1 MMVGLLT
8 TLLCSAFQAH
18 AALLS
23 TRGKV
28 GADVTPVEKVIQMV
42 EELQAKV
49 SAEGKAEAATYD
61 KFACF
66 CKSKTDE
73 KVKAI
78 AEEEQTV
85 KDLQAEITSLSA
97 DRDSLDQNIQDL
109 TKEIADYE
117 ADIKEAAEIR
127 AEEKA
132 TFEAALADVIK
143 SVTQLEKAVETL
155 KASALLQGK
164 SSSSTLAHVQ
174 GMMKTAVN
182 MADAMGLVEQN
193 SGLYAFMQ
201 QPVMDVP
208 VADYS
213 FHAGDIVGTV
223 EKLLKAFR
231 DKKVELETT
240 EAKAVSDF
248 ERGQQSRKA
257 MLKAARESLDEKNKE
272 RTVTTEAIATAQGDM
287 TNMNAVLNDDRTYLK
302 DLTIKCE
309 LKAKQWDQRSSM
321 RSAELSA
328 ITQALTVLQGSVAT
342 QAGKVGEGGRSA
354 MLQSDAQED
363 DDLQVSFVQKAAVA
377 KTALRLVKKAGVVP
391 SKSDEDMIRSKLISI
406 FRDAGKKFK
415 SPVLSTLALKVAEDP
430 FVKIKGMIQDMIE
443 KLLEEEAD
451 EANHKGWCDEEISKT
466 VKDRDYRLKDIE
478 DLHASLE
485 ELNAREEKLTLEKTE
500 LEEQVATLNS
510 DYANQTKARAEEK
523 AENEETVSEAK
534 VGVSAIKQALEI
546 LSHFYGE
553 AAQATVEEGLIQQPS
568 VEDDAPDAGFD
579 GAYTGAQGSSTGIVG
594 MMEVILGDF
603 ERTISDTEELEASQK
618 KEFVDYER
626 ETQVSISTKSA
637 ALSATSDDLT
647 STTETIAAEFKEIKT
662 QQGLF
667 DTATKTW
674 EELLPGC
681 VADPG
686 MSYEERVERRET
698 EIQALKDA
706 YCILDNKDAGCDG
719 VF

>member
-1 MMVGLLT
+1 M
-8 TLLCSAFQAH
+8 
-18 AALLS
+18 
-23 TRGKV
+23 
-28 GADVTPVEKVIQMV
+28 
-42 EELQAKV
+42 
-49 SAEGKAEAATYD
+49 
-61 KFACF
+61 
-66 CKSKTDE
+66 
-73 KVKAI
+73 
-78 AEEEQTV
+78 
-85 KDLQAEITSLSA
+85 
-97 DRDSLDQNIQDL
+97 
-109 TKEIADYE
+109 
-117 ADIKEAAEIR
+117 
-127 AEEKA
+127 
-132 TFEAALADVIK
+132 
-143 SVTQLEKAVETL
+143 
-155 KASALLQGK
+155 
-164 SSSSTLAHVQ
+164 
-174 GMMKTAVN
+174 
-182 MADAMGLVEQN
+182 
-193 SGLYAFMQ
+193 
-201 QPVMDVP
+201 
-208 VADYS
+208 
-213 FHAGDIVGTV
+213 V

-240 EAKAVSDF
+240 EAKAISDF

-257 MLKAARESLDEKNKE
+257 MLKAAQESLDEKNKE

-377 KTALRLVKKAGVVP
+377 KNALRLVKKAGVVP
-391 SKSDEDMIRSKLISI
+391 SKSDEDMIRSKLILI

-478 DLHASLE
+478 ALHASLE
-485 ELNAREEKLTLEKTE
+485 ELNAREEE
-500 LEEQVATLNS
+500 LDEQIKALQE
-510 DYANQTKARAEEK
+510 DYTNQTKARAEEK
-523 AENEETVSEAK
+523 SENEYTVDEAK
-534 VGVSAIKQALEI
+534 TGVTAIKQALDI

-553 AAQATVEEGLIQQPS
+553 AAQATVEEGFIQKQPS
-568 VEDDAPDAGFD
+568 VEDDAPDTGFD
-579 GAYTGAQGSSTGIVG
+579 GAYTGSQGASTGIVG

-603 ERTISDTEELEASQK
+603 ERTITDTEELEASQK

-626 ETQVSISTKSA
+626 ETQVSISVKQA
-637 ALSATSDDLT
+637 ALTATSDEL
-647 STTETIAAEFKEIKT
+647 TETQEEIAADLKEMRT

-667 DTATKTW
+667 DTKTREW

-686 MSYEERVERRET
+686 MSYAER
-698 EIQALKDA
+698 
-706 YCILDNKDAGCDG
+706 
-719 VF
+719 

>member
-1 MMVGLLT
+1 MMVGLLA

-23 TRGKV
+23 AKSKV
-28 GADVTPVEKVIQMV
+28 RADVTPVEKVITMV

-97 DRDSLDQNIQDL
+97 DRDTLDQNIQDL
-109 TKEIADYE
+109 TTEIAQYE
-117 ADIKEAAEIR
+117 EDIKTSTKVRE
-127 AEEKA
+127 EEKA
-132 TFEAALADVIK
+132 TFEAALLDVTK

-164 SSSSTLAHVQ
+164 SSTSALAHAQ
-174 GMMKTAVN
+174 GIMKTAVN
-182 MADAMGLVEQN
+182 MADAMGMVEDN
-193 SGLYAFMQ
+193 SGLFAFMQ

-208 VADYS
+208 VADYE
-213 FHAGDIVGTV
+213 FHAGDIIGTV
-223 EKLLKAFR
+223 EKLLKGFR

-240 EAKAVSDF
+240 EAKAISDY
-248 ERGQQSRKA
+248 ERSQQSMKH
-257 MLKAARESLDEKNKE
+257 MLKAAKESLEEKNKE
-272 RTVTTEAIATAQGDM
+272 RTMTTESIATAQGDM

-321 RSAELSA
+321 RASELSA
-328 ITQALTVLQGSVAT
+328 ITQALTVLTGQVAT
-342 QAGKVGEGGRSA
+342 QAEKVGEGGRSA
-354 MLQSDAQED
+354 MIQEGGED
-363 DDLQVSFVQKAAVA
+363 DDLQVSFVQKAAVV
-377 KTALRLVKKAGVVP
+377 KSALRLVKKAGVVP
-391 SKSDEDMIRSKLISI
+391 SRSDEDVIRTKLIAI
-406 FRDAGKKFK
+406 FKNAGKKFK
-415 SPVLSTLALKVAEDP
+415 SPVLSTLAIKVAEDP
-430 FVKIKGMIQDMIE
+430 FVKIKGMIQEMIE

-466 VKDRDYRLKDIE
+466 VKARDYRLQDIE
-478 DLHASLE
+478 ALHASLE
-485 ELNAREEKLTLEKTE
+485 ELNAREEKLTLEKEE
-500 LEEQVATLNS
+500 LEEQIATLQS
-510 DYANQTKARAEEK
+510 DYTNQTKARGEEK
-523 AENEETVSEAK
+523 EENEYTVTEAK
-534 VGVSAIKQALEI
+534 DGVSAIKQALEI

-553 AAQATVEEGLIQQPS
+553 AAKATVEEGFIQQPS
-568 VEDDAPDAGFD
+568 VDDDAPDTGFD
-579 GAYTGAQGSSTGIVG
+579 DAYTGSQGASTGIIG

-626 ETQVSISTKSA
+626 ETKISIGTKSS

-647 STTETIAAEFKEIKT
+647 STQEEIAADFKEIKT

-667 DTATKTW
+667 DTKTQEW

-706 YCILDNKDAGCDG
+706 YCILDNKEAGCDG

>member
-1 MMVGLLT
+1 MLMARLPHT
-8 TLLCSAFQAH
+8 
-18 AALLS
+18 
-23 TRGKV
+23 
-28 GADVTPVEKVIQMV
+28 
-42 EELQAKV
+42 
-49 SAEGKAEAATYD
+49 
-61 KFACF
+61 
-66 CKSKTDE
+66 
-73 KVKAI
+73 
-78 AEEEQTV
+78 
-85 KDLQAEITSLSA
+85 
-97 DRDSLDQNIQDL
+97 LDQNIQDL
-109 TKEIADYE
+109 TTEIADYE
-117 ADIKEAAEIR
+117 EEIKTSKETRAA
-127 AEEKA
+127 EKA
-132 TFEAALADVIK
+132 TFEAAVADMMK

-164 SSSSTLAHVQ
+164 SSAKALSRVQ
-174 GMMKTAVN
+174 GLMKTAVN
-182 MADAMGLVEQN
+182 MADAMGLVEEN
-193 SGLYAFMQ
+193 SGLFAFMQ

-223 EKLLKAFR
+223 EKLLKGFR

-240 EAKAVSDF
+240 EAKAISDF
-248 ERGQQSRKA
+248 ERSQQSMKH
-257 MLKAARESLDEKNKE
+257 MLAAARESLDEKNKE
-272 RTVTTEAIATAQGDM
+272 RTVTTESIATAQGDM
-287 TNMNAVLNDDRTYLK
+287 TNMNAVLNDDRVYLK

-321 RSAELSA
+321 RASELSA
-328 ITQALTVLQGSVAT
+328 ITQALTVLTGQVAT
-342 QAGKVGEGGRSA
+342 QADKVGEGGRSA
-354 MLQSDAQED
+354 MIQEGGED

-377 KTALRLVKKAGVVP
+377 KTALRLVKKAGDVP
-391 SKSDEDMIRSKLISI
+391 VKSEEDLIRTKLIAI
-406 FRDAGKKFK
+406 FKAAGKKFK
-415 SPVLSTLALKVAEDP
+415 SPVLSTLAVKVAEDP
-430 FVKIKGMIQDMIE
+430 FVKIKGMIQEMIE

-466 VKDRDYRLKDIE
+466 VKARDYRLRDIE
-478 DLHASLE
+478 ELHASLE
-485 ELNAREEKLTLEKTE
+485 ELNAREEKLTLEKDE
-500 LEEQVATLNS
+500 LEEQIATLNS
-510 DYANQTKARAEEK
+510 DYANQTAARAEEK

-534 VGVSAIKQALEI
+534 DGVSAIKQALEI

-553 AAQATVEEGLIQQPS
+553 AAKATVEEGFIQQPS
-568 VEDDAPDAGFD
+568 VDDDAPDTGFD
-579 GAYTGAQGSSTGIVG
+579 DAYTGSQGASTGIIG

-626 ETQVSISTKSA
+626 ETQVSISTKSS
-637 ALSATSDDLT
+637 ALAATSDDLT
-647 STTETIAAEFKEIKT
+647 STQEELAADFKEMKT
-662 QQGLF
+662 QMGLF
-667 DTATKTW
+667 DTKTKEW

>member
-1 MMVGLLT
+1 LLT

-23 TRGKV
+23 NKHEVR
-28 GADVTPVEKVIQMV
+28 ADVTPVQKVIQMV

-97 DRDSLDQNIQDL
+97 DRDTLDQNIQDL
-109 TKEIADYE
+109 TQEIAQYE
-117 ADIKEAAEIR
+117 EDIKTSKEVR

-132 TFEAALADVIK
+132 TFDAALLDVSK
-143 SVTQLEKAVETL
+143 SVTQLEKAVDTL
-155 KASALLQGK
+155 KSSAFLQGK
-164 SSSSTLAHVQ
+164 SSSALAHLQ
-174 GMMKTAVN
+174 GMMTTAVN
-182 MADAMGLVEQN
+182 MADAMGMVEEN
-193 SGLYAFMQ
+193 SGLFAFMQ

-223 EKLLKAFR
+223 EKLLKGFR

-240 EAKAVSDF
+240 EAKAISDF
-248 ERGQQSRKA
+248 ERSQQSMKH
-257 MLKAARESLDEKNKE
+257 MLAAARESLDEKNKE
-272 RTVTTEAIATAQGDM
+272 RTVTTESIATAQGDM
-287 TNMNAVLNDDRTYLK
+287 TNMNAVLNDDRVYLK

-321 RSAELSA
+321 RASELSA
-328 ITQALTVLQGSVAT
+328 ITQALTVLTGQVAT
-342 QAGKVGEGGRSA
+342 QADKVGEGGRSA
-354 MLQSDAQED
+354 MIQEGGED

-377 KTALRLVKKAGVVP
+377 KTALRLVKKAGDVP
-391 SKSDEDMIRSKLISI
+391 VKSEEDLIRTKLIAI
-406 FRDAGKKFK
+406 FKAAGKKFK
-415 SPVLSTLALKVAEDP
+415 SPVLSTLAVKVAEDP
-430 FVKIKGMIQDMIE
+430 FVKIKGMIQEMIE

-466 VKDRDYRLKDIE
+466 VKARDYRLSDIE
-478 DLHASLE
+478 GLHANLE
-485 ELNAREEKLTLEKTE
+485 ELNAREEKLDLEKAE
-500 LEEQVATLNS
+500 LEEQIKTLQS
-510 DYANQTKARAEEK
+510 DYANQTAARADEK
-523 AENEETVSEAK
+523 AENEYTVTEAK
-534 VGVSAIKQALEI
+534 DGVSAIKQALEI

-553 AAQATVEEGLIQQPS
+553 AAQATVEEGLIQKQPS
-568 VEDDAPDAGFD
+568 VEDDAPDTGFD

-626 ETQVSISTKSA
+626 ETQVSISTKQSA
-637 ALSATSDDLT
+637 LTATSDELT
-647 STTETIAAEFKEIKT
+647 STQEEIANDLNEMRT

-667 DTATKTW
+667 DTKTKEW

-686 MSYEERVERRET
+686 MSYAERVERREV

-706 YCILDNKDAGCDG
+706 YCILDNKEAGCDG

>member
-1 MMVGLLT
+1 M
-8 TLLCSAFQAH
+8 
-18 AALLS
+18 
-23 TRGKV
+23 
-28 GADVTPVEKVIQMV
+28 
-42 EELQAKV
+42 
-49 SAEGKAEAATYD
+49 
-61 KFACF
+61 
-66 CKSKTDE
+66 
-73 KVKAI
+73 
-78 AEEEQTV
+78 
-85 KDLQAEITSLSA
+85 
-97 DRDSLDQNIQDL
+97 
-109 TKEIADYE
+109 
-117 ADIKEAAEIR
+117 
-127 AEEKA
+127 
-132 TFEAALADVIK
+132 AALADVIK

-257 MLKAARESLDEKNKE
+257 MLKAAKESLDEKNKE

-430 FVKIKGMIQDMIE
+430 FVKIKGMIQEMIE

-485 ELNAREEKLTLEKTE
+485 ELN
-500 LEEQVATLNS
+500 ATLNS

-618 KEFVDYER
+618 KEFIDYER

-647 STTETIAAEFKEIKT
+647 STTETIAA
-662 QQGLF
+662 
-667 DTATKTW
+667 
-674 EELLPGC
+674 
-681 VADPG
+681 
-686 MSYEERVERRET
+686 
-698 EIQALKDA
+698 
-706 YCILDNKDAGCDG
+706 
-719 VF
+719 

>member
-1 MMVGLLT
+1 M
-8 TLLCSAFQAH
+8 S
-18 AALLS
+18 S
-23 TRGKV
+23 
-28 GADVTPVEKVIQMV
+28 
-42 EELQAKV
+42 
-49 SAEGKAEAATYD
+49 SEAATYD

-78 AEEEQTV
+78 AE
-85 KDLQAEITSLSA
+85 DLQTEFTTLSA
-97 DRDSLDQNIQDL
+97 DRDTLDQNIQDL
-109 TKEIADYE
+109 TTEIADLE
-117 ADIKEAAEIR
+117 EDIKTAAEVR

-132 TFEAALADVIK
+132 TFEAALLDVTK

-164 SSSSTLAHVQ
+164 SSTSALAHVK
-174 GMMKTAVN
+174 GMMNTAVN
-182 MADAMGLVEQN
+182 MADAMGLVEDN
-193 SGLYAFMQ
+193 SGLFAFMQ
-201 QPVMDVP
+201 QPVTDVP

-223 EKLLKAFR
+223 EKLLKGFR

-240 EAKAVSDF
+240 EAKAISDY
-248 ERGQQSRKA
+248 ERRMQSLKH
-257 MLKAARESLDEKNKE
+257 MLEAAKESLEEKNKE
-272 RTVTTEAIATAQGDM
+272 RTTTTEAIATAQGDM

-466 VKDRDYRLKDIE
+466 VKARDYRLAE
-478 DLHASLE
+478 VEALHASLE
-485 ELNAREEKLTLEKTE
+485 ELNAREEKLALTKAE
-500 LEEQVATLNS
+500 LEEQIATLQS
-510 DYANQTKARAEEK
+510 DYTNQTAARAEEK
-523 AENEETVSEAK
+523 SENEYSVDEAK
-534 VGVSAIKQALEI
+534 DGVSAIKQALEI

-553 AAQATVEEGLIQQPS
+553 ASKATVEEGFVQQPS

-603 ERTISDTEELEASQK
+603 ERTVTDTQELEASQK

-626 ETQVSISTKSA
+626 ETQVSISTKQSA
-637 ALSATSDDLT
+637 YTATSDELT
-647 STTETIAAEFKEIKT
+647 ATKDTISSQTVEMKTE
-662 QQGLF
+662 QDLF
-667 DTATKTW
+667 DTKTREW

-686 MSYEERVERRET
+686 MGYAERVERREI

-706 YCILDNKDAGCDG
+706 YCILDNKEAGCDG